1 MHVSSFV
8 KFTAEIRISRSLKIA
23 FSVTYEN
30 MLKLEIRY
38 ATETFG
44 GRISKQHVFYFNL
57 DKILKLRKIMFQ
69 G

>member
-1 MHVSSFV
+1 
-8 KFTAEIRISRSLKIA
+8 
-23 FSVTYEN
+23 